1 MAESKRL
8 RVGVIGCGTVAQIM
22 HLPYL
27 HSLPNLYDIAA
38 ICDLSP
44 SLLRYIGE
52 QYGVPDNRRYTDYH
66 QLLASEVDAVLVLS
80 AGSHAPQCIAA
91 AQAGKHVLVEKPL
104 CFTLREADAIIEA
117 VKQAGVKLMVA
128 YMKRYDPG
136 YRYAQQIVQQ
146 MSDIHYIQINTLHPS
161 EDQYH
166 NISGVMRFNDIPAG
180 VLQPLIDE
188 QEKLITEAIGNVA
201 ESLRFNYSDSI
212 LGSMVH
218 DINALRGLIGEPERV
233 LYTDIWPADENL
245 PSITTILSYP
255 SNIRVVYTWTYLAD
269 LRDYFEEIAL
279 MSPANRLRIQ
289 FPSPFLKHFP
299 TPIVF
304 QGMENGTAFVKRVE
318 ASFDEA
324 FREELRAFHDCVVN
338 NHQPVTDAADGR
350 KDVAILQQVVA
361 ALRPAGLAGEA
372 ARFAP

>member
-8 RVGVIGCGTVAQIM
+8 RVGVVGCGTVAQIM

-27 HSLPNLYDIAA
+27 RSLPELYEIAA

-44 SLLRYIGE
+44 SLLGYIGE
-52 QYGVPDNRRYTDYH
+52 QYGVPENQRYTDYH
-66 QLLASEVDAVLVLS
+66 PLVASSVDAVLVLS

-91 AQAGKHVLVEKPL
+91 ARAGKHVLVEKPL
-104 CFTLREADAIIEA
+104 CFTLREADEIIEA

-136 YRYAQQIVQQ
+136 YRYAQQLVKQ
-146 MSDIHYIQINTLHPS
+146 MSDIHYVQINTLHPS

-166 NISGVMRFNDIPAG
+166 NISGLTRFNDVPQS

-188 QEKLITEAIGNVA
+188 QEKLITEAIGKVS
-201 ESLRFNYSDSI
+201 ESLRFNYFDSI

-218 DINALRGLIGEPERV
+218 DINALRGLIGDPERV
-233 LYTDIWPADENL
+233 LYTDIWPAGEEL
-245 PSITTILSYP
+245 PSITTVLSYP
-255 SNIRVVYTWTYLAD
+255 TNIRVVYTWTYLAD

-304 QGMENGTAFVKRVE
+304 QGMENGTAFSKRVE

-338 NHQPVTDAADGR
+338 NHQPLTDASDGR

-361 ALRPAGLAGEA
+361 ALRPDGLGGEA
-372 ARFAP
+372 ARFAS

>member
-1 MAESKRL
+1 MANSKRL

-27 HSLPNLYDIAA
+27 HSLPDLYEIVA

-44 SLLRYIGE
+44 ALLSYVGGR
-52 QYGVPDNRRYTDYH
+52 YGVAENRRYTDYH
-66 QLLASEVDAVLVLS
+66 QLLASDVDAVLVLS

-91 AQAGKHVLVEKPL
+91 AKAGKHILVEKPL
-104 CFTLREADAIIEA
+104 CFTLREADEIIAA
-117 VKQAGVKLMVA
+117 VKQANVKLMVA

-136 YRYAQQIVQQ
+136 YRYAQQVVKQ
-146 MSDIHYIQINTLHPS
+146 MSDIHYVQMNTLHPS
-161 EDQYH
+161 EDQYW
-166 NISGVMRFNDIPAG
+166 NISGVTRFNDVPQN

-188 QEKLITEAIGNVA
+188 QERLITEAVGNIS
-201 ESLRFNYSDSI
+201 ESLRFNYPDSI
-212 LGSMVH
+212 LGSMIH

-233 LYTDIWPADENL
+233 LYTDIWPAGEKL
-245 PSITTILSYP
+245 PSITTIISYP
-255 SNIRVVYTWTYLAD
+255 QNIRVVYTWTYLAD

-299 TPIVF
+299 TPIIF

-318 ASFDEA
+318 ASYDEA
-324 FREELRAFHDCVVN
+324 FQEELRAFHDCVVN
-338 NHQPVTDAADGR
+338 NRQPVTDAADGR
-350 KDVAILQQVVA
+350 KDIAILQQVVA
-361 ALRPAGLAGEA
+361 ALKPQGLGGEA
-372 ARFAP
+372 ARYTR